1 MSSKLQIDFKEY
13 LDRLSL
19 NTGTFKDLLR
29 LPMVEGVEEVVSLRE
44 ICEARCVLPMP
55 KHMMH
60 LILRSVRT
68 LDGQKPF
75 ERATFEMQKMGIRQ
89 LRIGQKFAYRE
100 NYVKILENISDIL
113 CRNHAINSGML
124 ELGAYVVFG
133 KDSLGQEAIAFYLPP
148 IIEEHTGAFVI
159 MDGIHRDF
167 IALKMGQ
174 PIFAIVVSG
183 VTVPFPC
190 EPHSWDDLTVIPLAE
205 KPEDLSDRYFK
216 LRKELFRDLKFFG
229 IDG

>member
-19 NTGTFKDLLR
+19 NAGTFKDLLR
-29 LPMVEGVEEVVSLRE
+29 LPMVESVQEVVSLRE
-44 ICEARCVLPMP
+44 IGEARCVMPMS

-75 ERATFEMQKMGIRQ
+75 ESATFEMQKMGIRQ
-89 LRIGQKFAYRE
+89 VKIGQRFAYRE

-113 CRNHAINSGML
+113 CRDHAINSGML
-124 ELGAYVVFG
+124 ELGAYVIFG
-133 KDSLGQEAIAFYLPP
+133 KDSLGKEAIAFYLPP
-148 IIEEHTGAFVI
+148 IIEEHAGFFVI

-174 PIFAIVVSG
+174 PIFAIVASG
-183 VTVPFPC
+183 VSVPFPC
-190 EPHSWDDLTVIPLAE
+190 EPHSWDDLKVIPQTE
-205 KPEDLSDRYFK
+205 KPANLADRYFG